1 MSKQLTIK
9 SKKAKPG
16 FTWPGSALLL
26 ILLAASPAVLAVQLL
41 SEDEMR
47 NSTELLAS
55 GGVTGIAAEQLDYLQ
70 RENEQGNGQ
79 LQQAPVSLLKVSS
92 QQTLIQ
98 DARRA
103 AEARNTDLLQQ
114 RWLEYRKSM
123 LAKDPTVIWF
133 YSTQ

>member
-1 MSKQLTIK
+1 MLKPYAGWTV
-9 SKKAKPG
+9 KA
-16 FTWPGSALLL
+16 FMLLL
-26 ILLAASPAVLAVQLL
+26 LTVSHTAFAAQQL

-47 NSTELLAS
+47 NSTERLAV
-55 GGVTGIAAEQLDYLQ
+55 GTLAGMPAGQLEYLQ
-70 RENEQGNGQ
+70 RENEQGNNQ
-79 LQQAPVSLLKVSS
+79 WQQMPVSLLKVSS

-103 AEARNTDLLQQ
+103 VEDRNFDLNQQ

-133 YSTQ
+133 YSTN